1 MRIFKT
7 INASPRHKLGNI
19 ISGLCN
25 ILDGLIIVLT
35 IGNINSNLTLTWNMY
50 RRSTGVLSDSKIDKK
65 NSNYE

>member
-1 MRIFKT
+1 MRIFNT
-7 INASPRHKLGNI
+7 INANPRHKLGNLV
-19 ISGLCN
+19 SGLCN